1 VVHPGSERI
10 PYVPDTMAAMKLYVC
25 YGTWK
30 PAPRPGGHPCGRA
43 CGALQAAGHSP
54 EVIRSYGSGM
64 LPPLLNQ
71 TAGRKEVKRLT
82 GNHWVPALVTDDGTV
97 IQGSYEIEKWAKANP
112 ASAPRTAGA
121 AS

>member
-1 VVHPGSERI
+1 
-10 PYVPDTMAAMKLYVC
+10 MKLYVC

-43 CGALQAAGHSP
+43 CRALAEAGHSP
-54 EVIRSYGSGM
+54 QIVRSYGLGM
-64 LPPLLNQ
+64 LPEAFNQ

-97 IQGSYEIEKWAKANP
+97 VQGSHEIEAWAKANP
-112 ASAPRTAGA
+112 ATAASPAGA
-121 AS
+121 AG